1 MKFAP
6 KHVVAMV
13 VSICAAV
20 VLAPVGVMAATGQL
34 VNIADPVIG
43 TRKAQVSSDGRLW
56 VDARAGA
63 STNTFSFATDQL
75 SGNVF
80 VKLFEATGPR
90 RVALTEVSFA
100 AGLLNTTNG
109 YAFRATL
116 WGLAR
121 TTGTA
126 ACALNAPGWTARRLR
141 TVEVPIND
149 SVAVSF
155 AGTPLLV
162 PAAASGQPMCLGVYI
177 DRTITSAQLFVG
189 GTGYT
194 YAP

>member
-1 MKFAP
+1 MRFAP

-13 VSICAAV
+13 AAVCAAV

-34 VNIADPVIG
+34 VNITDPVTS
-43 TRKAQVSSDGRLW
+43 TRKARVSSDGRLA
-56 VDARAGA
+56 VDVRAGT
-63 STNTFSFATDQL
+63 STNQFSFASDPL

-100 AGLLNTTNG
+100 SGLLNTTNG

-116 WGLAR
+116 WAYTRSSG
-121 TTGTA
+121 TG
-126 ACALNAPGWTARRLR
+126 ACGQNVPGWTGRRLR
-141 TVEVPIND
+141 TVEIPIND
-149 SVAVSF
+149 SVALNF
-155 AGTPLLV
+155 AGTPLLL
-162 PAAASGQPMCLGVYI
+162 PAAASGQPSCLGVYI
-177 DRTITSAQLFVG
+177 DRTITNAQMFVG